1 MAGTQDIPR
10 TIGGK
15 GKGKGKGKGEL
26 ERTFVHVSYSP
37 SLILSYWCVR
47 EKKQNE
53 TVTEKEKESVRERE
67 RDANELVDRVQ
78 DEVRKISMRSC
89 GVGNDRRAG
98 RGDRSTR
105 KRNKPGCNPSC
116 DA

>member
-37 SLILSYWCVR
+37 SLILSYWRVR

-53 TVTEKEKESVRERE
+53 TVTEKEKESVWE

-78 DEVRKISMRSC
+78 DEVRKISMRSWS
-89 GVGNDRRAG
+89 GGWSAGGAG
-98 RGDRSTR
+98 R
-105 KRNKPGCNPSC
+105 
-116 DA
+116 